1 MTAHDFEPNTPPT
14 PDPDRLRALEAAL
27 DHAEKNLGVIALT
40 LTDHPEYP
48 MKAADVDAAR
58 SLARFTAQDI
68 RAARALLADGERS
81 DG

>member
-1 MTAHDFEPNTPPT
+1 
-14 PDPDRLRALEAAL
+14 
-27 DHAEKNLGVIALT
+27 
-40 LTDHPEYP
+40 

-68 RAARALLADGERS
+68 RAARDLLADGERS